1 MRVPKVP
8 SIDQPSGVVKPF
20 QVMDELDFE
29 SGLNMSFLKVGT
41 TLVGVTDEVVVVE
54 IILFIK

>member
-8 SIDQPSGVVKPF
+8 SIAQPSGVVKPA
-20 QVMDELDFE
+20 QETDDFDSE
-29 SGLNMSFLKVGT
+29 SGLNMSFAKVGT
-41 TLVGVTDEVVVVE
+41 TLAGVTDEVVAVE